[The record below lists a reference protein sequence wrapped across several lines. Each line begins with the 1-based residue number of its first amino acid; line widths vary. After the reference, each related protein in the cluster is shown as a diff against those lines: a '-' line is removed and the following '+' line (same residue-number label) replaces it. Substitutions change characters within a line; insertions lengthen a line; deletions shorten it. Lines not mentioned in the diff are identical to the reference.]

1 MVDSPT
7 VLVTATYS
15 NELLAEMRERAPDY
29 RFVQL
34 PQSGQV
40 PEEGRDARVLLRCFM
55 SKDQLRETLRS
66 APHIKW
72 IHTCTAGFD
81 QLIIPEISELGLM
94 VTRSAATTHIPIS
107 EWVMACILFMAKQ
120 FPLLIEAQKDQH
132 WAEPNPAE
140 LHGSTIGILG
150 AGAIGTE
157 VARRAAAFG
166 MHVIGTKRSPRPVEH
181 FDEVWPQG
189 DTDRLLQASD
199 YVVISCPLTEE
210 TRGLITLEKLQ
221 LMKPTAYLVN
231 IARGAIVIEDDLVAA
246 LREGLV
252 AGAALDVF
260 TQEPLPSHSPL
271 WDVPRLL
278 VTPHSSFRSPASG
291 GRGLEEFLQNLT
303 RFARGEPLENPLK
316 DITLGY

>member
-1 MVDSPT
+1 MVDATT

-15 NELLAEMRERAPDY
+15 EDLLAAMRERAPDF

-34 PQSGQV
+34 PQSGEV
-40 PEEGRDARVLLRCFM
+40 PKDGRDARILLRCFM
-55 SKDQLRETLRS
+55 SKDQLRQTLRS
-66 APHIKW
+66 APDIEW

-81 QLIIPEISELGLM
+81 QLIVPEIVDLGLK

-107 EWVMACILFMAKQ
+107 EWVMACILFMAKE
-120 FPLLIEAQKDQH
+120 FPLLIDAQSKRQ
-132 WAEPNPAE
+132 WAEPNPQE

-166 MHVIGTKRSPRPVEH
+166 MHVIGTKRSPMPVEC
-181 FDEVWPQG
+181 FDEVWS
-189 DTDRLLQASD
+189 DSETERVLELAD
-199 YVVISCPLTEE
+199 YVVVSCPLTEE
-210 TRGLITLEKLQ
+210 TRSLIGLEQ
-221 LMKPTAYLVN
+221 LRKMKPTAYLVN
-231 IARGAIVIEDDLVAA
+231 IARGAIVVEEDLAVA
-246 LREGLV
+246 LREGAL

-260 TQEPLPSHSPL
+260 TEEPLPSDSLL

-291 GRGLEEFLQNLT
+291 ERGLEEFLRNLA
-303 RFARGEPLENPLK
+303 RFTRGEPLENPLK
-316 DITLGY
+316 DPTLGY